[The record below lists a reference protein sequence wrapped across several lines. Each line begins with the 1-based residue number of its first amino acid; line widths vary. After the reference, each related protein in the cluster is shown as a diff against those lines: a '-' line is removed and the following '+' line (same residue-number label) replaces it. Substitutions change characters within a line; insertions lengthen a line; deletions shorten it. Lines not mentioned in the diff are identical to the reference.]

1 MTSVAALGIDL
12 STHGVHMALVDR
24 DGIVE
29 TATVR
34 LDGHSAASQV
44 SMLRGAL
51 IEMPC
56 PVDTLALIEQPYH
69 GHDNPQTTIALARV
83 AGMVEA
89 VALQCGYQVRR
100 MTAAEWRPLA
110 GIGNYASSGNPKKP
124 ILRNRARAE
133 LKAAALRLVKLEYGL
148 ETADDNLAEAVL
160 MARVALGLSQR
171 EKAMEVGVT
180 A

>member
-1 MTSVAALGIDL
+1 MAALGIDL

-34 LDGHSAASQV
+34 LDGHGAASQV

-83 AGMVEA
+83 AGMVRSTR
-89 VALQCGYQVRR
+89 VAFWGTFAGSPRSSGR
-100 MTAAEWRPLA
+100 GAGTTPGRTAAWR
-110 GIGNYASSGNPKKP
+110 
-124 ILRNRARAE
+124 
-133 LKAAALRLVKLEYGL
+133 
-148 ETADDNLAEAVL
+148 
-160 MARVALGLSQR
+160 
-171 EKAMEVGVT
+171 
-180 A
+180 